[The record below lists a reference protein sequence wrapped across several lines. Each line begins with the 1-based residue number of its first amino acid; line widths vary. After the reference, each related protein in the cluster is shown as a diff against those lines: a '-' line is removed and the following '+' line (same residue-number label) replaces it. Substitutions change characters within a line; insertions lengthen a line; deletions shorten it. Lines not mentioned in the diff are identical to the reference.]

1 MRPLRLLNI
10 ALVSIIALVLSTA
23 YLLDGPSDLDAMQAS
38 AASTQ
43 DAIQTA
49 QLLRMHELRAEAVH
63 NRKAVVLAKAT
74 P

>member
-1 MRPLRLLNI
+1 MNTHRLLNT
-10 ALVSIIALVLSTA
+10 ALVLLFVLVPACA
-23 YLLDGPSDLDAMQAS
+23 YLLDGPSELDAMQAS

-49 QLLRMHELRAEAVH
+49 QLLRMHELRAEALH
-63 NRKAVVLAKAT
+63 DRKVVMLAKAT

>member
-10 ALVSIIALVLSTA
+10 ALASVIALMLSTA
-23 YLLDGPSDLDAMQAS
+23 YMLDGPSDIDAMQAS

-49 QLLRMHELRAEAVH
+49 QRLQMHELRASAAH
-63 NRKAVVLAKAT
+63 DRKAVVLAKAT

>member
-1 MRPLRLLNI
+1 MSPLRLLNI
-10 ALVSIIALVLSTA
+10 ALASVIALVMSSA

-49 QLLRMHELRAEAVH
+49 QLLRMHELRAEALH
-63 NRKAVVLAKAT
+63 DRKVVMLAKAT